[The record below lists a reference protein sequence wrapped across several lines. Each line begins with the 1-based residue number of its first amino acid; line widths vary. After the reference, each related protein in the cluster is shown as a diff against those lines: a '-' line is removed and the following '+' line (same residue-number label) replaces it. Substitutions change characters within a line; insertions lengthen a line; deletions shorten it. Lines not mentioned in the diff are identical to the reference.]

1 MKNVRCI
8 LRVMTEIMISKDT
21 AEIIQ
26 KHFDSL
32 LDRYQEGLEQ
42 SIKGSGLYMTIS
54 KDNIAKVIRYVS
66 DVVDHT

>member
-1 MKNVRCI
+1 
-8 LRVMTEIMISKDT
+8 MTEIMISKDT

>member
-1 MKNVRCI
+1 
-8 LRVMTEIMISKDT
+8 MTEIMISKDT

-42 SIKGSGLYMTIS
+42 SIKGSGLYLTIS

>member
-1 MKNVRCI
+1 
-8 LRVMTEIMISKDT
+8 MTEIMISKDT

-42 SIKGSGLYMTIS
+42 SIKGSGLYLTIS
-54 KDNIAKVIRYVS
+54 KDNIAKVIRYV
-66 DVVDHT
+66 